1 MAHALAIRL
10 RPGDALE
17 IAALGETQESSFAK
31 ALARSL
37 WAETY
42 LIDGEPAVLRGVILP
57 SLLGSTEAN
66 AWLMSGEPI
75 ERHRKSFM
83 RLTRDGVRELHAQYD
98 TLVSFVH
105 RDYAR
110 SIAWLRWLGFEIGPV
125 ISIGPLDAPF
135 HKATLRRG
143 A

>member
-1 MAHALAIRL
+1 VIEIVPATMDHALAIRL

-75 ERHRKSFM
+75 ERHRP
-83 RLTRDGVRELHAQYD
+83 VIAN
-98 TLVSFVH
+98 
-105 RDYAR
+105 AR
-110 SIAWLRWLGFEIGPV
+110 SIAATPPGPPTYLFV
-125 ISIGPLDAPF
+125 SSFRI
-135 HKATLRRG
+135 
-143 A
+143 